1 MTHQPPSGQH
11 RLQQW
16 HQQLRRWI
24 PLMSQLINRQ
34 DWQAMG
40 PLAREVAQQLPELDC
55 HPALRSAL
63 VRELHLLK
71 QLHQLAWQ
79 QMSARS
85 QELERAMQH
94 MRMNREGLRAYQ
106 ESQGWH

>member
-1 MTHQPPSGQH
+1 MTHQSQTGQH
-11 RLQQW
+11 RVQQW

-40 PLAREVAQQLPELDC
+40 PLAREMARQLPELDRY
-55 HPALRSAL
+55 PALRTAL
-63 VRELHLLK
+63 VRELHLLR

-79 QMSARS
+79 QMSERS
-85 QELERAMQH
+85 GELERAMLH
-94 MRMNREGLRAYQ
+94 LRTNREGLRAYE
-106 ESQGWH
+106 ESQAWV